1 MYIGRFAPSPTGP
14 LHFGSLVAAVS
25 GWLDAR
31 AARGK
36 WLVRIEDLDQART
49 QPEAAGAILR
59 QLEALGLEWDGPVL
73 YQSARLDHYR
83 AALQKLQ
90 RAGSAYWCGC
100 SRREMADSATRFWS
114 ERGSIPA
121 PARTRI
127 YPGTCRTG
135 VAPGKQGR
143 AVRVRTGG
151 EPIRF
156 SDRLQGEIVQTV
168 EREIGDFV
176 VFRADGLYA
185 YQLAVVVDDADQG
198 VTDVVRGADLLDST
212 ARQILL
218 QRLLGLPTP
227 RYLHVPAAVNAAGE
241 KLSKQT
247 RAPPVTLDRPS
258 EALGKA
264 LAFLGFGGAPVSA
277 GTREVLAWARE
288 HWAVRRIPAVRAA
301 LWIPGLSAE
310 P

>member
-14 LHFGSLVAAVS
+14 LHFGSLVAAVA

-36 WLVRIEDLDQART
+36 WLVRIEDLDQPRM
-49 QPEAAGAILR
+49 QPEAAGTILR

-73 YQSARLDHYR
+73 HQSARLDHYR
-83 AALQKLQ
+83 AALEKLQ

-100 SRREMADSATRFWS
+100 SRNEIADSATRFGS
-114 ERGSIPA
+114 EGGA
-121 PARTRI
+121 TPARARARV

-135 VAPGKQGR
+135 LAPGRQRR

-156 SDRLQGEIVQTV
+156 GDRLQGEILQSV
-168 EREIGDFV
+168 EHEIGDFV
-176 VFRADGLYA
+176 IFRADGLFA
-185 YQLAVVVDDADQG
+185 YQLAVVVDDAAQG
-198 VTDVVRGADLLDST
+198 VTDIVRGADLLDST

-227 RYLHVPAAVNAAGE
+227 RYLHIPVAVNADGE

-247 RAPPVTLDRPS
+247 RAPPVTPRRPA
-258 EALGKA
+258 EALVEA
-264 LAFLGFGGAPVSA
+264 LAFLGFAGAPAPA
-277 GTREVLAWARE
+277 GVREVLAWACK

-301 LWIPGLSAE
+301 LWVQGLPAE